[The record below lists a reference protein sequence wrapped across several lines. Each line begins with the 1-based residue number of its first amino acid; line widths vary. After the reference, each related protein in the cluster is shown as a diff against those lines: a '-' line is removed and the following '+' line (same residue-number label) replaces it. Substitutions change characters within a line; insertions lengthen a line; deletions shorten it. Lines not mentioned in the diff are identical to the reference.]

1 VLMGW
6 SRPLLYVVA
15 LDAALVL
22 ESNEPACEDR
32 RFHVRL
38 ELGDA
43 VGESCSSSEVEA
55 SLGVSAAMARV

>member
-1 VLMGW
+1 MLMLS
-6 SRPLLYVVA
+6 SRLLYVVA

-38 ELGDA
+38 DDGDA
-43 VGESCSSSEVEA
+43 AGDTCSSSEGMGEG
-55 SLGVSAAMARV
+55 GVSAAMARV